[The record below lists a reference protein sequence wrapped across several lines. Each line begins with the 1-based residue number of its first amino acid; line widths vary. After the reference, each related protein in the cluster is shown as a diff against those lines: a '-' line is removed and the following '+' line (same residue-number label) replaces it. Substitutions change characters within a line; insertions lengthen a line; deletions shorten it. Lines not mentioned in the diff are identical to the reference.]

1 MSLMD
6 LEETVRELAP
16 QLLRYALG
24 QTGDPALA
32 EEAAQ
37 DALTALVQRWR
48 RHGPPDSPAAFA
60 FAVARR
66 RAFRAGLQRRL
77 LQPIQFLL
85 EGPSPLPGPEEEAVG
100 RADLG
105 NTLAAMRRLPGK
117 DREALLLV
125 AAGELGRA
133 RVLGISLSALKMRV
147 HRARK
152 RLTQLLV
159 AGLAAMA
166 LLFAWQLGRV
176 RFEPEQELAGS
187 AGSEGSAGPAAI
199 SIVNEGGV
207 LIATSPS
214 GSWLVRSAEPRP
226 EKPEK
231 PGIII
236 ISYGGTEK

>member
-1 MSLMD
+1 MD
-6 LEETVRELAP
+6 LEATVRELAP

-24 QTGDPALA
+24 QTGDAALA
-32 EEAAQ
+32 EEVAQ

-48 RHGPPDSPAAFA
+48 RHGPPDCPAAFA
-60 FAVARR
+60 FAVAKR

-77 LQPIQFLL
+77 LQPIQVLF
-85 EGPSPLPGPEEEAVG
+85 EGASPLPGPEELAAG
-100 RADLG
+100 RTDLG
-105 NTLAAMRRLPGK
+105 HTLAAMRRLPGK

-125 AAGELGRA
+125 AEGDLGLAESA

-152 RLTQLLV
+152 RLAQLLV

-176 RFEPEQELAGS
+176 RFQ
-187 AGSEGSAGPAAI
+187 PAAI

-214 GSWLVRSAEPRP
+214 GDWLVRSAEPRP
-226 EKPEK
+226 EEPET

-236 ISYGGTEK
+236 VSYGGTEK